1 MLADSQEG
9 KRRNAPSH
17 PMPPVYFEAGLRL
30 FDFVIVVSLG
40 FVIYMVYVYD
50 GTGLLSSRYI
60 SALLIA
66 GVLASVI
73 LHWFGAYREDYL
85 LSGRAPLRR
94 VLGGWA
100 VCFSLLL
107 TIAFALKITDF
118 YSRVWA
124 VSWFVSTIFAF
135 AAGRL
140 ILGTWILK
148 CLQNGRLAERSAILG
163 AGREGQQ
170 LLSHLLQK
178 GDARARVC
186 AFYDDRKS
194 RVPESYKGVALSG
207 TTADLIKAIRRGE
220 IDQVFVAIPWS
231 AQERITALVE
241 ELALTPAKI
250 LLAPESLC
258 YAFPQRNFSHVAD
271 IPMFKLFDRPL
282 SGWSFLAKAFE
293 DKLLAGI
300 GLLAVA
306 PVMLL
311 IALAIQIDSPGPGF
325 FRQARHGFNNRLFYC
340 WKFRT
345 MYVNQTDHSCA
356 IQTTR
361 RDPRVTF
368 VGRFLRKSSLDEL
381 PQLFNV
387 LSGDMS
393 IIGPRPHALDT
404 KAAGRLFNDVV
415 DSYAARHRVKP
426 GITGWAQVNGWRG
439 ETDTEEK
446 LRKRIEHDLYYI
458 DNWSVW
464 MDLKILFLTFVV
476 VFDSRDVY

>member
-1 MLADSQEG
+1 MLAELQEG
-9 KRRNAPSH
+9 KVRDGQIG
-17 PMPPVYFEAGLRL
+17 PVSPVFFEAGLRL
-30 FDFVIVVSLG
+30 FDFVTVVSLG
-40 FVIYMVYVYD
+40 FVIYLIYVYD
-50 GTGLLSSRYI
+50 GTGTMSSRYI

-66 GVLASVI
+66 GVLISLM
-73 LHWFGAYREDYL
+73 LHWFGAYNEDYL
-85 LSGRAPLRR
+85 LSRRAPLKR
-94 VLGGWA
+94 VLGAWA

-124 VSWFVSTIFAF
+124 VTWFFSTIIVFS
-135 AAGRL
+135 AGRL
-140 ILGTWILK
+140 ALGVWLLN
-148 CLQNGRLAERSAILG
+148 CLRSGRLAERSAILG
-163 AGREGQQ
+163 AGREGQE
-170 LLSHLLQK
+170 LLSHLLKK
-178 GDARARVC
+178 GDVRAQVC
-186 AFYDDRKS
+186 AFYDDRAS
-194 RVPESYKGVALSG
+194 RVPQNYKGVALSG
-207 TTADLIKAIRRGE
+207 TTQDLIKAIRRGE

-231 AQERITALVE
+231 AQERITALVQ
-241 ELALTPAKI
+241 ELALTPAKV

-258 YAFPQRNFSHVAD
+258 YAFPQRNFSHVAE

-282 SGWSFLAKAFE
+282 SGWSHLAKVLEDKFLAAM
-293 DKLLAGI
+293 
-300 GLLAVA
+300 GLCLVA

-311 IALAIQIDSPGPGF
+311 IALAIKLDSPGPIF

-345 MYVNQTDHSCA
+345 MYSNQADLHCA
-356 IQTTR
+356 VQTR
-361 RDPRVTF
+361 RGDPRVTP

-415 DSYAARHRVKP
+415 DTYAARHRVKP

-446 LRKRIEHDLYYI
+446 LRKRIEYDLYYI

-464 MDLKILFLTFVV
+464 MDLKILLLTFFV
-476 VFDSRDVY
+476 VFDSKDVY